1 MSLVGDEFG
10 FRPRGAD
17 NEGRP
22 QKLDENENA
31 AEELVLW
38 FCVPVSKPAR
48 TTPEKTPESNDMH
61 TLPHMQA
68 SKFHQSIS
76 NC

>member
-1 MSLVGDEFG
+1 MNLVGGEFG
-10 FRPRGAD
+10 FRPRGTD
-17 NEGRP
+17 EEGR
-22 QKLDENENA
+22 QELDENGNA
-31 AEELVLW
+31 AEGSVFW